1 MYTADGK
8 YNNPQNIIETF
19 DDTQYKDL
27 YGVGNIPIEEILK
40 INPNADKVESE
51 KIGASIHKAIRRYIR
66 PHLKP
71 GLKLSTLADLIE
83 NKCKELTGNIGVVNG
98 VGFPSSLSV
107 NDCAAHFTP
116 SKLYDVTLNKSSII
130 KIDFGV
136 EVNGWITDS
145 AFTVAF
151 NEDYKE
157 LLDAVKD
164 ATNTGIKNAGMGVH
178 IKEWGSDIR
187 EVMESYEVNI
197 DNKTYP
203 IKVIKNL
210 GGHNILKNKIHGGVF
225 LPATYIDYYP
235 EHLKFEEGIY
245 AVETFGSTASD
256 SVDERESENTIYMN
270 KTSTRNGST
279 CDKLDKNKTVKTFYD
294 NLLKRYNTMPYCDRY
309 LDTKY
314 NSYKPKMKI
323 LTDIGYVN
331 KYPPLHCV
339 NNGMTAQYEHTI
351 YINEGKKII
360 FSSSTDY

>member
-8 YNNPQNIIETF
+8 YNNPKNIIETF
-19 DDTQYKDL
+19 EDTQYKNL
-27 YGVGNIPIEEILK
+27 YGVGNVPIEKILEVK
-40 INPNADKVESE
+40 PNTDKVESE
-51 KIGASIHKAIRRYIR
+51 KIGASIHKAIRRHIR
-66 PHLKP
+66 PYLKP
-71 GLKLSTLADLIE
+71 GLKLSELANLIE
-83 NKCKELTGNIGVVNG
+83 NKCKELTKNVGTLNG
-98 VGFPSSLSV
+98 IGFPSSLSV
-107 NDCAAHFTP
+107 NNCAAHFTP
-116 SKLYDVTLNKSSII
+116 SKLYDVTLDKASIV

-178 IKEWGSDIR
+178 IKEWGKDIM

-203 IKVIKNL
+203 VQVIKNL
-210 GGHNILKNKIHGGVF
+210 GGHNILKNKIHGGIF
-225 LPATYIDYYP
+225 LPGTYIGYYP

-245 AVETFGSTASD
+245 AVETFGSTGSD
-256 SVDERESENTIYMN
+256 SVIEKYEENTIYMN
-270 KTSTRNGST
+270 KSLTSN
-279 CDKLDKNKTVKTFYD
+279 KLDKNENMKLFYD
-294 NLLKRYNTMPYCDRY
+294 NLLKKYNTMPYCDRY
-309 LDTKY
+309 LDNQY
-314 NSYKPKMKI
+314 NSIYKSKMKT

-331 KYPPLHCV
+331 KYPPLYCV